1 MANEALA
8 AQRDGEGRVHA
19 LCASGASAA
28 LAADSLRQMGYGTT
42 VIEGGLAGWKKAD
55 LPLRA

>member
-1 MANEALA
+1 
-8 AQRDGEGRVHA
+8 
-19 LCASGASAA
+19 
-28 LAADSLRQMGYGTT
+28 MGYGTT